1 MFVRRE
7 DTTALVTLQACT
19 QCCVDT
25 GIMQYEVC
33 EVLYSVQYSRH
44 CTEGHSWAPVH
55 LLATHCPLG
64 STEAAGAEASGDISS
79 ARITSVCPDTGHGAG
94 LERGAGPRVTRLYR
108 ALLSTR
114 SGDSVGVG
122 EQRGLTTLYSG
133 GVVWDT
139 VIVTSCDPGPTPYQ
153 NIIKVEQHMSE
164 RTEIVLHVMSAVP
177 LQCIA
182 WGNIKLVVN
191 LIQFIIVTFEFV

>member
-1 MFVRRE
+1 M
-7 DTTALVTLQACT
+7 
-19 QCCVDT
+19 
-25 GIMQYEVC
+25 
-33 EVLYSVQYSRH
+33 LYSVQYSRH

-94 LERGAGPRVTRLYR
+94 LELVPVSHGCIGAVTV
-108 ALLSTR
+108 
-114 SGDSVGVG
+114 SVSVSS
-122 EQRGLTTLYSG
+122 EASPLCSG

-177 LQCIA
+177 LH

-191 LIQFIIVTFEFV
+191 LIQFIIVTLEFVKS

>member
-1 MFVRRE
+1 
-7 DTTALVTLQACT
+7 
-19 QCCVDT
+19 
-25 GIMQYEVC
+25 MQYEVC

-94 LERGAGPRVTRLYR
+94 LELVPVSHGCIVLCYQPGAVTVSVSVSSE
-108 ALLSTR
+108 ASTLC
-114 SGDSVGVG
+114 SGC
-122 EQRGLTTLYSG
+122 
-133 GVVWDT
+133 VVWDT
-139 VIVTSCDPGPTPYQ
+139 VIVTSCDPGATPYQ

-164 RTEIVLHVMSAVP
+164 RTETVIHVMSAVP
-177 LQCIA
+177 LH

-191 LIQFIIVTFEFV
+191 LMQFIVIF

>member
-1 MFVRRE
+1 M
-7 DTTALVTLQACT
+7 
-19 QCCVDT
+19 
-25 GIMQYEVC
+25 
-33 EVLYSVQYSRH
+33 LYSVQYSRH

-94 LERGAGPRVTRLYR
+94 LELVLVSHGCIELCYQPGAVTV
-108 ALLSTR
+108 
-114 SGDSVGVG
+114 SVSS
-122 EQRGLTTLYSG
+122 EASHLCSG

-164 RTEIVLHVMSAVP
+164 RT
-177 LQCIA
+177 
-182 WGNIKLVVN
+182 
-191 LIQFIIVTFEFV
+191 